1 MSQSIFFGI
10 IEERTCS
17 DGRKTDSTPQE
28 ISLDYAEIHSYTKR
42 KKNEMW
48 KAAASVVTAAF
59 FFAVFRI

>member
-17 DGRKTDSTPQE
+17 DGGNSGGILQA
-28 ISLDYAEIHSYTKR
+28 ISLDYAEIHSHIRR
-42 KKNEMW
+42 KKIEMW
-48 KAAASVVTAAF
+48 KAAASAVASAF